1 MRRQHAFTLIELLV
15 VIAIIVL
22 LVSILMPSLQ
32 KAKDMAKDVVCAN
45 NQKTVSQA
53 IFLYV
58 QDYEDMLPYNRM
70 SYPSPPWLT
79 WRKRVGRIAK
89 AAQGGWTAYSA
100 TDRRIIAGG
109 YIDMNY
115 YSNTEGPFKC
125 PIALDRIVGRNN
137 WWPWHF
143 SISSVLSEQ
152 FSNEQI
158 EAGKVFCV
166 RFGDLRDSVVLI
178 GDCGLKP
185 AGGWQAKPF
194 YTHEYRGY
202 TEWALLSGG
211 PWPYLS
217 HIGTFASNPTPVDFE
232 GHTGDKSNLAFTDG
246 HVEATRDLKLG
257 DFNPDRVRR
266 K

>member
-32 KAKDMAKDVVCAN
+32 KAKDMAKDVVCAS

-70 SYPSPPWLT
+70 SYPTPLWLT
-79 WRKRVGRIAK
+79 WRKRVGRVADAERWDK
-89 AAQGGWTAYSA
+89 YSK
-100 TDRRIIAGG
+100 TDRRIIGGG

-125 PIALDRIVGRNN
+125 PIALDRIVGRND

-166 RFGDLRDSVVLI
+166 RLGDLRDSVVLI

-194 YTHEYRGY
+194 YTHGHKGY
-202 TEWALLSGG
+202 TEWNLLSGG
-211 PWPYLS
+211 PWPHAAYVGS
-217 HIGTFASNPTPVDFE
+217 TPVDFE

-246 HVEATRDLKLG
+246 HVEAKRDLKLG